1 MTVMAKKLPLA
12 RLGVV
17 GGGQLAR
24 MLAPACN
31 YHGVQ
36 MLILDSL
43 NNSPAGQ
50 VAFDQIEGEPDDP
63 AALQLLCERSDV
75 VTFDIE
81 NVGADILM
89 ALADQSIEIIPA
101 PAVIRLIQNKFDQ
114 KCHYRVSGIPTADFI
129 DLTEKSSFSD
139 VKAFGLPCVQK
150 AHTGGYDGRGVH
162 IIRSR
167 EDWENRLETPSFLE
181 AFVANGTELAVM
193 VARRACGEMAVYDPV
208 EMVVDSKLNL
218 LDYLIAPARVNAN
231 VSEAA
236 QELAKKTVESFAT
249 PGLFGVELFLT
260 NSGDLLVNE
269 VAPRAHNSG
278 HHTIEA
284 CVTSQFENQLRAC
297 LDLPLGQTDLQ
308 GCALTANLIGEAG
321 YVGCPVIEGL
331 DEFVKIANSHIH
343 LYGKDTCRP
352 GRKMGHFTLIGD
364 DHDELIRR
372 LASIRDVLIVRGDTP
387 Q

>member
-1 MTVMAKKLPLA
+1 MTIMSKKLPLA

-31 YHGVQ
+31 NHDVQ
-36 MLILDSL
+36 MIILDPYY
-43 NNSPAGQ
+43 NSPAGK
-50 VAFDQIEGEPDDP
+50 VAFDQIEGELDDP
-63 AALQLLCERSDV
+63 AALQLLCERSDI
-75 VTFDIE
+75 VTFDLE
-81 NVGADILM
+81 NVGTDILV
-89 ALADQSIEIIPA
+89 ALADQGIEIVPA

-114 KCHYRVSGIPTADFI
+114 KCHYRDSGISTAEFTDF
-129 DLTEKSSFSD
+129 TEKSSFSD
-139 VKAFGLPCVQK
+139 VEAFGLPCVQK
-150 AHTGGYDGRGVH
+150 THTGGYDGRGVH
-162 IIRSR
+162 IIRSI
-167 EDWENRLETPSFLE
+167 EDWENRLEPPSFIE
-181 AFVANGTELAVM
+181 KFIANGTELAVM
-193 VARRACGEMAVYDPV
+193 VARRASGEIVAYDPV
-208 EMVVDSKLNL
+208 EMVVDPELNL
-218 LDYLIAPARVNAN
+218 LDYLIAPARVDAN
-231 VSEAA
+231 VLKLA

-284 CVTSQFENQLRAC
+284 CVTSQFENQLRVC

-308 GCALTANLIGEAG
+308 GYALTANLVGEVG
-321 YVGCPVIEGL
+321 YNGRPVIQGL
-331 DEFVKIANSHIH
+331 DEFAKMANSHIH
-343 LYGKDTCRP
+343 LYGKDECRP
-352 GRKMGHFTLIGD
+352 GRKMGHFTLVGD
-364 DHDELIRR
+364 DHNELIRR

>member
-1 MTVMAKKLPLA
+1 MTVMAKKFPLV

-31 YHGVQ
+31 NYNVQ
-36 MLILDSL
+36 MTILDPSY
-43 NNSPAGQ
+43 NSPAGQ
-50 VAFDQIEGEPDDP
+50 VAFDQIEGDLDDP
-63 AALQLLCERSDV
+63 AALQLLCERSDI

-81 NVGADILM
+81 NIRADILI
-89 ALADQSIEIIPA
+89 ALADQGIEIVPK
-101 PAVIRLIQNKFDQ
+101 PSVMRLIQNKFDQ
-114 KCHYRVSGIPTADFI
+114 KCHYRDSGILTADFT
-129 DLTEKSSFSD
+129 DLSKKSSFSD
-139 VKAFGLPCVQK
+139 VEAFGLPCVQK
-150 AHTGGYDGRGVH
+150 THTGGYDGRGVH
-162 IIRSR
+162 IIRSID
-167 EDWENRLETPSFLE
+167 DWENRLETPSFIE
-181 AFVANGTELAVM
+181 QFIANGTELAVI
-193 VARRACGEMAVYDPV
+193 VARRASGEMVVYDPV
-208 EMVVDSKLNL
+208 EMVVDSRLNL

-231 VSEAA
+231 VLKIA

-297 LDLPLGQTDLQ
+297 LDLPLGQTDLH
-308 GCALTANLIGEAG
+308 GCALTANLIGEVG
-321 YVGCPVIEGL
+321 YVGRPVIEGL
-331 DEFVKIANSHIH
+331 DQFAKIANSYIH
-343 LYGKDTCRP
+343 LYGKDECSP
-352 GRKMGHFTLIGD
+352 GRKMGHFTLVGD
-364 DHDELIRR
+364 DHDELTRR
-372 LASIRDVLIVRGDTP
+372 LASIRDVLIIRGDTP

>member
-1 MTVMAKKLPLA
+1 MTIMAKKLPLA

-31 YHGVQ
+31 NHDVQ
-36 MLILDSL
+36 MIILDPYY
-43 NNSPAGQ
+43 NSPAGK
-50 VAFDQIEGEPDDP
+50 VAFDQIEGELDDP
-63 AALQLLCERSDV
+63 AALQLLCERSDI
-75 VTFDIE
+75 VTFDLE
-81 NVGADILM
+81 NVGTDILV
-89 ALADQSIEIIPA
+89 ALADQGIEIVPA

-114 KCHYRVSGIPTADFI
+114 KCHYRDSGISTAEFTDF
-129 DLTEKSSFSD
+129 TEKSSFSD
-139 VKAFGLPCVQK
+139 VEAFGLPCVQK
-150 AHTGGYDGRGVH
+150 THTGGYDGRGVH
-162 IIRSR
+162 IIRSI
-167 EDWENRLETPSFLE
+167 EDWENRLEPPSFIE
-181 AFVANGTELAVM
+181 KFIANGTELAVM
-193 VARRACGEMAVYDPV
+193 VARRASGEIVAYDPV
-208 EMVVDSKLNL
+208 EMVVDPELNL
-218 LDYLIAPARVNAN
+218 LDYLIAPARVDAN
-231 VSEAA
+231 VLKLA

-284 CVTSQFENQLRAC
+284 CVTSQFENQLRVC

-308 GCALTANLIGEAG
+308 GYALTANLVGEVG
-321 YVGCPVIEGL
+321 YNGRPVIEGL
-331 DEFVKIANSHIH
+331 DEFAKIANSHIH
-343 LYGKDTCRP
+343 LYGKDECRP
-352 GRKMGHFTLIGD
+352 GRKMGHFTLVGD
-364 DHDELIRR
+364 DHNELIRR

>member
-1 MTVMAKKLPLA
+1 MAKKLPLA

-31 YHGVQ
+31 NHDVQ
-36 MLILDSL
+36 MTILDPYY
-43 NNSPAGQ
+43 NSPAGK
-50 VAFDQIEGEPDDP
+50 VAFDQIEGELDDP
-63 AALQLLCERSDV
+63 AALQLLCERSDI
-75 VTFDIE
+75 VTFDLE
-81 NVGADILM
+81 NVGTDILV
-89 ALADQSIEIIPA
+89 ALADQGIEIVPA

-114 KCHYRVSGIPTADFI
+114 KCHYRDSGISTAEFTDF
-129 DLTEKSSFSD
+129 TEKSSFSD
-139 VKAFGLPCVQK
+139 VEAFGLPCVQK
-150 AHTGGYDGRGVH
+150 THTGGYDGRGVH
-162 IIRSR
+162 IIRSI
-167 EDWENRLETPSFLE
+167 EDWENRLEPPSFIE
-181 AFVANGTELAVM
+181 KFIANGTELAVM
-193 VARRACGEMAVYDPV
+193 VARRASGEIVAYDPV
-208 EMVVDSKLNL
+208 EMVVDPELNL
-218 LDYLIAPARVNAN
+218 LDYLIAPARVDAN
-231 VSEAA
+231 VLKLA

-284 CVTSQFENQLRAC
+284 CVTSQFENQLRVC

-308 GCALTANLIGEAG
+308 GYALTANLVGEVG
-321 YVGCPVIEGL
+321 YNGRPVIEGL
-331 DEFVKIANSHIH
+331 DEFAKIANSHIH
-343 LYGKDTCRP
+343 LYGKDECRP
-352 GRKMGHFTLIGD
+352 GRKMGHFTLVGD
-364 DHDELIRR
+364 DHNELIRR

>member
-1 MTVMAKKLPLA
+1 MTIMAKKLPLA

-31 YHGVQ
+31 NHDVQ
-36 MLILDSL
+36 MTILDPYY
-43 NNSPAGQ
+43 NSPAGK
-50 VAFDQIEGEPDDP
+50 VAFDQIEGELDDP
-63 AALQLLCERSDV
+63 AALQLLCERSDI
-75 VTFDIE
+75 VTFDLE
-81 NVGADILM
+81 NVGTDILV
-89 ALADQSIEIIPA
+89 ALADQGIEIVPA

-114 KCHYRVSGIPTADFI
+114 KCHYRDSGISTAEFTDF
-129 DLTEKSSFSD
+129 TEKSSFSD
-139 VKAFGLPCVQK
+139 VEAFGLPCVQK
-150 AHTGGYDGRGVH
+150 THTGGYDGRGVH
-162 IIRSR
+162 IIRSI
-167 EDWENRLETPSFLE
+167 EDWENRLEPPSFIE
-181 AFVANGTELAVM
+181 KFIANGTELAVM
-193 VARRACGEMAVYDPV
+193 VARRASGEIVAYDPV
-208 EMVVDSKLNL
+208 EMVVDPELNL
-218 LDYLIAPARVNAN
+218 LDYLIAPARVDAN
-231 VSEAA
+231 VLKLA

-284 CVTSQFENQLRAC
+284 CVTSQFENQLRVC

-308 GCALTANLIGEAG
+308 GYALTANLVGEVG
-321 YVGCPVIEGL
+321 YNGRPVIEGL
-331 DEFVKIANSHIH
+331 DEFAKIANSHIH
-343 LYGKDTCRP
+343 LYGKDECRP
-352 GRKMGHFTLIGD
+352 GRKMGHFTLVGD
-364 DHDELIRR
+364 DHNELIRR